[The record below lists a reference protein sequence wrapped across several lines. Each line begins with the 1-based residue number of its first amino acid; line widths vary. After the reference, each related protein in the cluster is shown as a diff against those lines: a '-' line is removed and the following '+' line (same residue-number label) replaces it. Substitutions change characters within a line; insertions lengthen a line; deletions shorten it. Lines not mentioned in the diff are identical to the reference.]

1 VLPRPRKGASAVTKP
16 EPPDTLSPPPT
27 PPVEDPMAAL
37 RPRLAEVRRRFSS
50 LVSKYGEGQL
60 TTLEKAAVAET
71 LAAGA
76 SQDHT
81 ALATALPD
89 AEQALSDAERR
100 LGR

>member
-1 VLPRPRKGASAVTKP
+1 MAKTD
-16 EPPDTLSPPPT
+16 PPQPDALPPPPGVAPTT
-27 PPVEDPMAAL
+27 PIEDPMAPL

-50 LVSKYGEGQL
+50 LVTRYGEAQL

-76 SQDHT
+76 SQDPT
-81 ALATALPD
+81 ALADALPA
-89 AEQALSDAERR
+89 AEHALSDAERR